1 MRQSPSRPYV
11 RPILSPGRK
20 KKGGFGAP
28 PVILH
33 TNSVS
38 IACAR
43 AVNPSKL
50 RIQHTGGGGQAEPA
64 MMALR
69 RTPLLPPGW
78 GRGRPRHSSIGASSA
93 AGAARGG
100 AGLLLAVGGECVALQ
115 IAFCPLPHF
124 LLIFCVLLRRSS
136 RLTGGSRRRPG
147 SPTLFL
153 LFVDLSAWPV
163 ACVWGCRGVV

>member
-69 RTPLLPPGW
+69 RTPLLQAPCPGV
-78 GRGRPRHSSIGASSA
+78 G
-93 AGAARGG
+93 AGARDAPASEPAVLWERREAGQVYCLAGG
-100 AGLLLAVGGECVALQ
+100 GDSWRCTSG
-115 IAFCPLPHF
+115 
-124 LLIFCVLLRRSS
+124 
-136 RLTGGSRRRPG
+136 
-147 SPTLFL
+147 
-153 LFVDLSAWPV
+153 FVS
-163 ACVWGCRGVV
+163 

>member
-11 RPILSPGRK
+11 RPILSPGRE

-69 RTPLLPPGW
+69 RPALVGVGQGSCAPPT
-78 GRGRPRHSSIGASSA
+78 SS
-93 AGAARGG
+93 
-100 AGLLLAVGGECVALQ
+100 VGGCACCAGRAGSKFALALMLSIFAQLITLTDWSEQTPRNTEC
-115 IAFCPLPHF
+115 
-124 LLIFCVLLRRSS
+124 SE
-136 RLTGGSRRRPG
+136 
-147 SPTLFL
+147 
-153 LFVDLSAWPV
+153 
-163 ACVWGCRGVV
+163 ACAAI